1 MKKTRA
7 FIIAVVIALNLAL
20 TGCNNGSGSSV
31 LTSHTSDV
39 SSGSVSST
47 VSEMSSTASETSSA
61 ASETSSTV
69 SETSSTVSETS
80 SATSETSGT
89 ASETSSAVS
98 ETASALWE
106 TAQYKEDTELGK
118 GKNSVK
124 IEVKADGKSVTLTVH
139 SDNDNLEKILTENKL
154 VEGDQSEFG
163 LYIKKVNGIRADYDA
178 DKAYWALCKNGEM
191 TATGASGITVA
202 DGEHYE
208 FVYTPA

>member
-7 FIIAVVIALNLAL
+7 FIIAAVIALNLAL

-31 LTSHTSDV
+31 PTSHTSDV

-47 VSEMSSTASETSSA
+47 VSETSSV
-61 ASETSSTV
+61 T
-69 SETSSTVSETS
+69 
-80 SATSETSGT
+80 
-89 ASETSSAVS
+89 SETSSAVS
-98 ETASALWE
+98 ETSSALWE

>member
-1 MKKTRA
+1 MKKTQK
-7 FIIAVVIALNLAL
+7 FVIAAVAALTLVL
-20 TGCNNGSGSSV
+20 TGCNNGSQSSV
-31 LTSHTSDV
+31 PTSQTSTV

-47 VSEMSSTASETSSA
+47 ASETSSEA
-61 ASETSSTV
+61 SETGSTASETSSTV

-80 SATSETSGT
+80 ST
-89 ASETSSAVS
+89 AS

-106 TAQYKEDTELGK
+106 TAQYKEDTELGE
-118 GKNSVK
+118 GKNTVK
-124 IEVKADGKSVTLTVH
+124 IEVKADGKSVTLTIH
-139 SDNDNLEKILTENKL
+139 SDSDNLEKILTENDL

-178 DKAYWALCKNGEM
+178 DKAYWALCKDGAS

-202 DGEHYE
+202 NDEHYE

>member
-7 FIIAVVIALNLAL
+7 FIIAAVIALNLAL
-20 TGCNNGSGSSV
+20 TGCNNGNGSSV
-31 LTSHTSDV
+31 PAGQTSDV
-39 SSGSVSST
+39 SSGSVSG
-47 VSEMSSTASETSSA
+47 
-61 ASETSSTV
+61 TV
-69 SETSSTVSETS
+69 SETSG
-80 SATSETSGT
+80 ATSETSGT

>member
-7 FIIAVVIALNLAL
+7 FIITAVIALNLAL

-31 LTSHTSDV
+31 PASHTSDV

-47 VSEMSSTASETSSA
+47 VSETSSAASETSSA

-69 SETSSTVSETS
+69 SETSS
-80 SATSETSGT
+80 AT
-89 ASETSSAVS
+89 SETSSAVS

-106 TAQYKEDTELGK
+106 TAQYKEDTELGE